1 MVGAERRRL
10 WEGRRG
16 GAGEGR
22 EALEW
27 AADAL
32 WFGDVLYRRVAAAGV
47 RGHKWW
53 SRGRRWREVVGN
65 SLVWRGAGELAE
77 ELQGG
82 WGQKKSGDVREV
94 Q

>member
-32 WFGDVLYRRVAAAGV
+32 WFGDVLDRRVAAAGV
-47 RGHKWW
+47 KGHSGGQEGGDGGKW
-53 SRGRRWREVVGN
+53 
-65 SLVWRGAGELAE
+65 
-77 ELQGG
+77 
-82 WGQKKSGDVREV
+82 
-94 Q
+94 